1 MVDLKAARAEAD
13 LLLRP
18 FVEQELTTEVL
29 NSIEDIVNDLI
40 IGWATK
46 RFFVRD
52 EQGLLVKGIKVWYD
66 VFDGSL
72 RIAYRYP
79 IQ

>member
-1 MVDLKAARAEAD
+1 MELKKAKASAEE
-13 LLLRP
+13 LLRP
-18 FVEQELTTEVL
+18 FVGQVLTTEVL
-29 NSIEDIVNDLI
+29 NSIEDTVNDLI
-40 IGWATK
+40 YVWAQE

-52 EQGLLVKGIKVWYD
+52 EQGMLVKGIKVWYD

-79 IQ
+79 VQ